1 MFADFVLAVDS
12 WVNGFGML
20 SGETEMVGEMA
31 ALESL
36 ENVELAEIESVELA
50 NAETVTI
57 ETVEGEVVEIEAAAE
72 CGSSIGEAG
81 LVENE
86 IKTSYGKSSKNLQF
100 DKNDMVYGPSANGK
114 LLELQRKSGGKLLS
128 DIGNPYENGYGDDW
142 LSFSTDTIENTINAG
157 YKIRFDLTYMDD
169 IDGVLNGT
177 GKYANSIT
185 AGELRYIQDNW
196 SRLSGGVIFYFNG
209 EEVLP
214 PWMN

>member
-1 MFADFVLAVDS
+1 MVISLLLVLGV
-12 WVNGFGML
+12 
-20 SGETEMVGEMA
+20 
-31 ALESL
+31 
-36 ENVELAEIESVELA
+36 
-50 NAETVTI
+50 
-57 ETVEGEVVEIEAAAE
+57 
-72 CGSSIGEAG
+72 SIGISASTNYDRQEVDACITISQR
-81 LVENE
+81 LSV
-86 IKTSYGKSSKNLQF
+86 KTSYGKSSKNLQF

>member
-1 MFADFVLAVDS
+1 MILEIHMKTDM
-12 WVNGFGML
+12 GM
-20 SGETEMVGEMA
+20 
-31 ALESL
+31 
-36 ENVELAEIESVELA
+36 I
-50 NAETVTI
+50 
-57 ETVEGEVVEIEAAAE
+57 
-72 CGSSIGEAG
+72 
-81 LVENE
+81 
-86 IKTSYGKSSKNLQF
+86 
-100 DKNDMVYGPSANGK
+100 
-114 LLELQRKSGGKLLS
+114 
-128 DIGNPYENGYGDDW
+128 PYENGYGDDW